1 MILCLDVDSMEYF
14 VNAGS
19 AGPNPYPIARSTP
32 FPFTVKDIEITG
44 QAANYFEIIKDLPLP
59 GCFLVS
65 RAMFF
70 GLLMKFYF
78 RFTEREL
85 KRIVLESFGAK

>member
-1 MILCLDVDSMEYF
+1 M
-14 VNAGS
+14 
-19 AGPNPYPIARSTP
+19 
-32 FPFTVKDIEITG
+32 KDIEITG
-44 QAANYFEIIKDLPLP
+44 QAANDFAIIKDLPLP

-70 GLLMKFYF
+70 GLLMKFYV

>member
-1 MILCLDVDSMEYF
+1 M
-14 VNAGS
+14 
-19 AGPNPYPIARSTP
+19 
-32 FPFTVKDIEITG
+32 KDIEITG
-44 QAANYFEIIKDLPLP
+44 QAAIFFFEIIKDLPLL